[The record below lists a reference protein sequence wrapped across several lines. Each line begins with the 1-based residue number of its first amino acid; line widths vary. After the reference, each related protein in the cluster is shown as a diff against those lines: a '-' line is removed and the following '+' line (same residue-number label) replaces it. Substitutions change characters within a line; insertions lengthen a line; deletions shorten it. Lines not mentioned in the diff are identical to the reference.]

1 MDRPM
6 VTMSPGNNHSLREP
20 ITDTILWSTFHLQ
33 WEKNSTYQLVF
44 TATDNASAVYSQ
56 LDVESSIYYLG
67 QEFVVKE
74 CIESFDNGVSTKE
87 ITALHVYMEI
97 DRIYQ
102 HDTQDGK
109 KTYSIDDVVKY
120 WLDGN
125 TLGFTYEIHGNFDH
139 QEIENLGNGSGKDML
154 SKVLDTW
161 KTAVIFPDNRKIR
174 IYTPD
179 EFFKDQQRRVD
190 YLHNSKQVK
199 FGYNTLNIVNQVKC
213 IGAKHTIELS
223 NVSGTGNG
231 TTTAIN
237 GDWTEAI
244 KNAASMM
251 GVNLDSNGL
260 NAVLRRIQQ
269 ESGGSETITN
279 NWDSNAAAGHP
290 STGLLQYIQPTFDSW
305 CVEGHTDIHKG
316 FDQLLALFNDSNW
329 LADISH
335 SGGWGPTGTKRM
347 SKPENDGS
355 SKTTNGWG
363 WPFPSVG
370 EGTFMQVQKF
380 GYDGGFR
387 TNSFHDGL
395 DFGSVDHPGSEVHAV
410 HGGKVTAKAWGSG
423 GINWYVVITDDSG
436 LNIEYQEAFGSESN
450 ISVNVGDTVTT
461 GQVIGYRTTD
471 HLHIGITKMS
481 IPAAFSHA
489 FSNDGTWLD
498 PQEIIKNGISSGGS
512 SSDTVSV
519 EVYYFEPFI
528 VTDEESVKKWGVRP
542 GQDVEDERFTD
553 ANSMKQYVLANKMHP
568 EPDLSIEAQF
578 MSVDAYQP
586 NAGEVLRVQIPG
598 KGYSESVQTVGF
610 DQYPM
615 ADNSSVTLNATPTT
629 ILDYQRD
636 RKRQIDTALANQK
649 TWISSVSTQ
658 INNQENMITQII
670 NSSKDKD
677 LDYFNADTMR
687 KIKIWTNGSE
697 VSG

>member
-6 VTMSPGNNHSLREP
+6 VTMSPGNNHSLKEP

-33 WEKNSTYQLVF
+33 WEKNSTYQLQF
-44 TATDNASAVYSQ
+44 TAYDNATAVYSQ
-56 LDVESSIYYLG
+56 LDVESSIYYKG
-67 QEFVVKE
+67 QEYIVKE

-87 ITALHVYMEI
+87 ITAPHVYNEI
-97 DRIYQ
+97 DRLYQ
-102 HDTQDGK
+102 HDTQADK

-125 TLGFTYEIHGNFDH
+125 TLGFTYEIHGNFEH

-154 SKVLDTW
+154 SKILDTW
-161 KTAVIFPDNRKIR
+161 KTAIIYPDNRKIR

-213 IGAKHTIELS
+213 IGGKHTVELS
-223 NVSGTGNG
+223 NISGSGNG

-269 ESGGSETITN
+269 ESGGSETVTN

-410 HGGKVTAKAWGSG
+410 HGGKITAKAWGSG

-436 LNIEYQEAFGSESN
+436 LNVEYQEAFGSESN

-498 PQEIIKNGISSGGS
+498 PQEIIKKGVSSGGS

-528 VTDEESVKKWGVRP
+528 VTDEESVKKWGVHP
-542 GQDVEDERFTD
+542 GPDVEDERFHD
-553 ANSMKQYVLANKMHP
+553 AESMKQYVLANKLHP
-568 EPDLSIEAQF
+568 EPDLSIEAGF
-578 MSVDAYQP
+578 MGQDAYQP
-586 NAGEVLRVQIPG
+586 DAGEILRVNIPN

-610 DQYPM
+610 DRYPM
-615 ADNSSVTLNATPTT
+615 ADNSSVTLNTTPTT

-636 RKRQIDTALANQK
+636 RRRQIDNA
-649 TWISSVSTQ
+649 ISLQQNLITSVSTR
-658 INNQENMITQII
+658 INDQERQITQILH
-670 NSSKDKD
+670 SKEEKD
-677 LDYFNADTMR
+677 IEFNDEAMK
-687 KIKIWTNGSE
+687 KIEKFTKG
-697 VSG
+697 G